1 MCEYYNSFV
10 ELSLQQCLKNDY
22 ADSEKIR
29 RHNAASKKLLAL
41 QEEMKKN
48 ADEKVLYA
56 LLTHED
62 DRVKINAASFC
73 LLLGLLIEPSV
84 LTLKKLAND
93 SDDSTICFS
102 AKMLLSCSI
111 FIIKVYFLSRQ
122 FCKYL

>member
-1 MCEYYNSFV
+1 MKDYYNSFV
-10 ELSLQQCLKNDY
+10 ELSLQQCAKNDY
-22 ADSEKIR
+22 ANKEKVR
-29 RHNAASKKLLAL
+29 KHNVASKKILAL

-48 ADEKVLYA
+48 ADEEVLYA
-56 LLTHED
+56 LLGHED

-102 AKMLLSCSI
+102 AKMLLETHN
-111 FIIKVYFLSRQ
+111 II
-122 FCKYL
+122 

>member
-29 RHNAASKKLLAL
+29 RHNAASKNLLAL

-93 SDDSTICFS
+93 SGDSTICFS
-102 AKMLLSCSI
+102 AKMLLETHK
-111 FIIKVYFLSRQ
+111 IILHGNGG
-122 FCKYL
+122 